1 MEIDA
6 QHADASDVAPT
17 PDARTEA
24 AAGDAA
30 AGSAREVELLAQL
43 EEANARAKEHYES
56 ALYAVAEFENYKKRA
71 QRQVVDQ
78 LKHGKKAILARFL
91 PVIDNL
97 ERALA
102 LELPPGGL
110 KDGLDATLR
119 GFESAL
125 ESENVKPL
133 ALVGT
138 PFDPRVAE
146 AIGTREAAEAEDDT
160 VLEVARRGY
169 VIGDDLLRPALVIV
183 SKKPA

>member
-6 QHADASDVAPT
+6 QHADASDVVT
-17 PDARTEA
+17 TRDARTEA

-30 AGSAREVELLAQL
+30 AREAELLAQL
-43 EEANARAKEHYES
+43 EEANARAKEHYDS

-102 LELPPGGL
+102 LEIPPGGL

-133 ALVGT
+133 SLVGT

-146 AIGTREAAEAEDDT
+146 AIGTRESADVEDDT

-169 VIGDDLLRPALVIV
+169 AIGDDLLRPALVIV